1 MSFFV
6 LLLFPV
12 LHPHAHGDRLSVGI
26 WAKGDAERA
35 ASFWMPTV
43 DYLNRALPGHS
54 FTVHALPPED
64 LIDGIRRGELDF
76 AVVDPG
82 LWLRLA
88 PQDNATVLATAL
100 TRFHKERYARAAG
113 ALLVLNER
121 TDIRTPL
128 DLRGKR
134 IVSTARNSLRDWISV
149 EREFSQVGMRPP
161 NDCRDITFVGDAET
175 AVMEVLNGRADAVAV
190 RAGTLEQMQ
199 AEGLAAPGQFR
210 ALGFEHVG
218 PEAPAC
224 AIPVVSSTR
233 TYPDCLFVASRR
245 TSLDTG
251 RIVAAAL
258 LSMPGTDDA
267 TDRPTLDG
275 WTIPLSDLSIHQ
287 CFQDLRLHPYE
298 RFGETSFISVV
309 RQYMYWFIA
318 AGVAFIV
325 LIAIDIYVSMLNR
338 ALTAEIEERKRA
350 EAALRESVLR
360 FENIATCSSDWIW
373 ETNVSGHF
381 TYSSSIV
388 QQMLGYRTEEI
399 VGMHHFELFAT
410 AEKERLRA
418 EGQPTL
424 SSGKRVFRERYRMR
438 TKDGRVVIHE
448 TTAEPVR
455 NGNGELVGYRGV
467 SRDITDQVRFV
478 RLRV

>member
-54 FTVHALPPED
+54 FTVHALPAED

-199 AEGLAAPGQFR
+199 AEALPPRDSFERLASNTW
-210 ALGFEHVG
+210 ALRR
-218 PEAPAC
+218 PLALSLLYQAPAL
-224 AIPVVSSTR
+224 TR
-233 TYPDCLFVASRR
+233 IACLSRVAGLR
-245 TSLDTG
+245 
-251 RIVAAAL
+251 
-258 LSMPGTDDA
+258 
-267 TDRPTLDG
+267 
-275 WTIPLSDLSIHQ
+275 SI
-287 CFQDLRLHPYE
+287 R
-298 RFGETSFISVV
+298 
-309 RQYMYWFIA
+309 
-318 AGVAFIV
+318 AG
-325 LIAIDIYVSMLNR
+325 
-338 ALTAEIEERKRA
+338 
-350 EAALRESVLR
+350 
-360 FENIATCSSDWIW
+360 
-373 ETNVSGHF
+373 
-381 TYSSSIV
+381 
-388 QQMLGYRTEEI
+388 
-399 VGMHHFELFAT
+399 
-410 AEKERLRA
+410 
-418 EGQPTL
+418 
-424 SSGKRVFRERYRMR
+424 
-438 TKDGRVVIHE
+438 
-448 TTAEPVR
+448 
-455 NGNGELVGYRGV
+455 
-467 SRDITDQVRFV
+467 
-478 RLRV
+478 